1 MIPMASADH
10 YSQRPLACRTSA
22 ALGERPLD
30 VIVGHQRFPA
40 AVIELDAV
48 TGSQ

>member
-1 MIPMASADH
+1 MVSAVH

-22 ALGERPLD
+22 ALGERLLGD
-30 VIVGHQRFPA
+30 IVGNQRFPA